1 MIVKYVNEDGPHT
14 GTTVLYAARV
24 IFFAT
29 MESIPGLMSNHG
41 MKFLA
46 VVKQTRGEV
55 TVDHVLR
62 RAGLHPAMIRL
73 RDSNR
78 DGRSIAERGAYAI
91 PVDLLTYKACV
102 GVEEGSHK
110 LRYFLKFYSTSH
122 MR

>member
-1 MIVKYVNEDGPHT
+1 
-14 GTTVLYAARV
+14 
-24 IFFAT
+24 
-29 MESIPGLMSNHG
+29 MESIQGLMSNNG

-62 RAGLHPAMIRL
+62 RAGLHLAMIRL

-78 DGRSIAERGAYAI
+78 DGRSIAEHGAYAI

-110 LRYFLKFYSTSH
+110 ITLLLKFYSTSH

>member
-29 MESIPGLMSNHG
+29 MESIPGLMSNNG

-78 DGRSIAERGAYAI
+78 DGRSIAEHGAYAI
-91 PVDLLTYKACV
+91 PVDLLTYKGAL
-102 GVEEGSHK
+102 E
-110 LRYFLKFYSTSH
+110 LRKARINYVTF
-122 MR
+122 